1 MQNVSKL
8 ILFFYILLIF
18 MVTGV
23 QAAEGDYIIK
33 PHEDNQDL
41 IDKGLID
48 SGGADSTITFWEL
61 PLLIKISFIAG
72 ILAAIIGTIKIIPI
86 IQGRLEDLF
95 DNQNR
100 NDIFDF
106 ISENPGCSIADI
118 SNNLG
123 INRGSTKYHIGKLI
137 SDSKVTLVKSGKF
150 IRIFENS
157 GIFDEQQK
165 VLASHL
171 RNETGRKLLLSIM
184 ENPGITNMDLA
195 EKHDMNKSTI
205 HWHLKKFQKSGIVQ
219 SSPEGRY
226 KKYSLNPTF
235 ENDLKDYFSK

>member
-1 MQNVSKL
+1 MQNVPKL

-18 MVTGV
+18 MATGV
-23 QAAEGDYIIK
+23 QAAEGNYIVK

-48 SGGADSTITFWEL
+48 SGGADSTITFWDL

-72 ILAAIIGTIKIIPI
+72 ILAAILGAIKIIPVI
-86 IQGRLEDLF
+86 LGRLEDLF

-118 SNNLG
+118 SNNLR
-123 INRGSTKYHIGKLI
+123 INRGSTKYHIGKLN
-137 SDSKVTLVKSGKF
+137 SSSKVTLVKSGKF

-157 GIFDEQQK
+157 GIFDENQK
-165 VLASHL
+165 VLAPHL
-171 RNETGRKLLLSIM
+171 RNETGRKILLRIM

-205 HWHLKKFQKSGIVQ
+205 HWHLKKIQKSGIIQ
-219 SSPEGRY
+219 YAAEGRY
-226 KKYSLNPTF
+226 KRYFLNPSF
-235 ENDLKDYFSK
+235 ENDLNDYFSK